1 MLFFKTYLSIRA
13 GKKVG
18 KQYKSNKPKIITPK
32 WNDEFELPDGSCSM
46 SDIQDCTPFNI
57 IMIIQYYHEEHKK
70 FTRISPIHV
79 YIT

>member
-1 MLFFKTYLSIRA
+1 MLFFKTYLSIHA

-32 WNDEFELPDGSCSM
+32 WNDELELPDGSYSM
-46 SDIQDCTPFNI
+46 SDIQDYTLFNI